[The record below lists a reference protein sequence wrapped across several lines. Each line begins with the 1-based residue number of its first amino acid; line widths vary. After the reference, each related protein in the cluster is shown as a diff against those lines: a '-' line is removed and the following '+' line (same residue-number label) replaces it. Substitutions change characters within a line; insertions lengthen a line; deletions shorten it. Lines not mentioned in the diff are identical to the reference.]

1 MALWLQNHRVTR
13 FLNEDRQIVSEL
25 HQLIT
30 DVPPHMLRYHF
41 NRYGHFFLACT
52 EERGSIGFV
61 KLQEQQPGCYEI
73 IFVIGDESL
82 WGNGYGYQ
90 LVRLAE
96 SQAFLKWRA
105 KELTAKI
112 YHGNGRSVRVVCN
125 CGFREVRRLE
135 HLSCYSITSEE
146 YLELL
151 TQKSSVLKRYC

>member
-30 DVPPHMLRYHF
+30 DVPPHMLQYHF
-41 NRYGHFFLACT
+41 N
-52 EERGSIGFV
+52 
-61 KLQEQQPGCYEI
+61 
-73 IFVIGDESL
+73 
-82 WGNGYGYQ
+82 
-90 LVRLAE
+90 
-96 SQAFLKWRA
+96 
-105 KELTAKI
+105 
-112 YHGNGRSVRVVCN
+112 CN